1 MRVKL
6 IILLLAICCIS
17 ACTDSKEKARQH
29 LKTGKA
35 LLAANEFSA
44 AAEEFTK
51 ALEYDPALDQ
61 AWYYRANARFND
73 KNLEGALADYDQCI
87 ALNSGFAEAY
97 HNRASLKF
105 AMGDKDGACSD
116 WKKAYE
122 LGMKNLR
129 DRLQGCQ

>member
-1 MRVKL
+1 MRIKF
-6 IILLLAICCIS
+6 ILLLAVICCIC
-17 ACTDSKEKARQH
+17 ACTDNKEKALQH
-29 LKTGKA
+29 LKTGKGM
-35 LLAANEFSA
+35 LFRNEFSA

-51 ALEYDPALDQ
+51 ALEYDNGLDQ

-87 ALNSGFAEAY
+87 ALNSGFADAY
-97 HNRASLKF
+97 NNRAGLKF

-129 DRLQGCQ
+129 DRLQGCP